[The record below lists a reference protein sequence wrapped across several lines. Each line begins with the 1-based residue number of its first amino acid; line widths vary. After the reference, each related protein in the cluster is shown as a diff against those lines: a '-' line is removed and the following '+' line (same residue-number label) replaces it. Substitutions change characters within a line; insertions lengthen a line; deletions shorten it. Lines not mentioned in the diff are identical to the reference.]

1 MSNSEDWWT
10 TELKN
15 GFHFYCVTYWIFRM
29 HSDITLREKANWKM
43 HEQLERAK
51 AWISTTTL
59 AAFGLPTWG
68 WSNKIGS
75 LGAKTVCYKQS
86 FLRKGCVLCFWLFL
100 KLPRYLSA
108 ASKLSV
114 RYTVSQCGLLR
125 FPRPPGTQRMLPP
138 NFKFFSAKIKKRG
151 RGVPKTRNSLFL
163 GRSGRRTR
171 PNLDILPD

>member
-15 GFHFYCVTYWIFRM
+15 GFHCYCVTYWIFRM

-51 AWISTTTL
+51 AWNSTTSL

-138 NFKFFSAKIKKRG
+138 NFKFFFRENEKK
-151 RGVPKTRNSLFL
+151 GVGGYQKPETLYSRLCFL
-163 GRSGRRTR
+163 ASRRS
-171 PNLDILPD
+171 